1 MGKRKKESIEVTPTM
16 IIRSTSEPTNAVQTL
31 RTREQVHSKMF
42 TDASY
47 TCSSSAQR
55 IKYNI
60 VCELNKQRNAVA
72 KKYNYNEEDIRNEL
86 LRMPNDTRCLQ
97 LQFDKTELLEDFDK
111 HEKRLKDALDEIYN
125 MSFDCEYGEPVFN
138 EETKEWEPGI
148 NHVFRMISSYTID
161 KRNNKVHISL
171 TPTAYRIIMDF
182 SRLYSTYD
190 LNIIKKFQCLYS
202 CRFYEM
208 FYNLDRELTFDIDT
222 LKKRFLLEDKYK
234 RPYEFYRVVV
244 MPALEEIEKYSP
256 KIVECTPIYS
266 SNGKGKGRKGI
277 THLKFTPKDN
287 PNIKYEEEHKEI
299 ISSAEKKRALKEKR
313 ISIAQALPNDV
324 LHTLKNTFSFS
335 DTQINNNASLLNL
348 WVHYTAEGDRSALF
362 ARIASAHDVKNWQ
375 AYTIGT
381 IKREVLILE
390 EQETKRRNYQTQ
402 TPLPQKDNFGL
413 PYDGNELPF

>member
-1 MGKRKKESIEVTPTM
+1 MGRRKKTETSELTSTM
-16 IIRSTSEPTNAVQTL
+16 VVSSTSEPTKAVQTL

-47 TCSSSAQR
+47 SCTTSAQR

-97 LQFDKTELLEDFDK
+97 LQFGMTELLGDFHHK
-111 HEKRLKDALDEIYN
+111 EKRLKTALDEIYN
-125 MSFDCEYGEPVFN
+125 MSFDCEYGEPVLN
-138 EETKEWEPGI
+138 EETNEWEPGI

-161 KRNNKVHISL
+161 KKNNKVYICL

-190 LNIIKKFQCLYS
+190 LNIIKKFECKYS

-208 FYNLDRELTFDIDT
+208 FYNLDRELTFDIET
-222 LKKRFLLEDKYK
+222 LKKRFMLESYRSYD
-234 RPYEFYRVVV
+234 FYRYVVK
-244 MPALEEIEKYSP
+244 PAIEEIEKYSP
-256 KIVECTPIYS
+256 KMVECTTIYS
-266 SNGKGKGRKGI
+266 SNGKGKGRKEI
-277 THLKFTPKDN
+277 THLIFTPKDN

-335 DTQINNNASLLNL
+335 DTEINNTASLLNL
-348 WVHYTAEGDRSALF
+348 WVHYTSEGERSALF
-362 ARIASAHDVKNWQ
+362 ARIASAHDVKSWQ

-381 IKREVLILE
+381 IKREVSILE